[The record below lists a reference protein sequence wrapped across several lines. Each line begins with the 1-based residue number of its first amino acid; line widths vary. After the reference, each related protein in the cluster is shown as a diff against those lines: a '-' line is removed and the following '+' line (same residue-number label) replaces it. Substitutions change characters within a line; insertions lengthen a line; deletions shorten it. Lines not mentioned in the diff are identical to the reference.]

1 MNETNQ
7 LHALL
12 SDMVA
17 AYSSKKAPHI
27 PTPAEIGAHLH
38 PILDHMCA
46 DAEQRGASDI
56 FISAGFPPSLKVNG
70 TLTPVP
76 HKSLSVQ
83 DTADIVTSTMNDEQL
98 EEFNKNK
105 DLNYAVQSRSNT
117 RYRVN
122 AYHDQ
127 GRVGLVLR
135 RINQVI
141 PTVEELS
148 AAMVNHRNHKMPGH
162 IVTIEDP
169 IEYIYQPRRCIVTQ
183 REIGIDT
190 PSWKLAVQNAMRQ
203 APDVVCIGEVRN
215 EDSMEYALQLA
226 QTGHLCICTLHAS
239 TANQAIERIMNFY
252 QEDRRHQVLMD
263 VALNLVGIIGQRLVV
278 KKDKKGRTAII
289 DLLINNA
296 AVQDLI
302 FKGELMGIKD
312 IMLRSGTEGMQ
323 TFDQNLFELYVA
335 GQVDYDE
342 ALRQADSAND
352 LRLRIQLYEEGGEPE
367 RLFDRISDLNL
378 MS

>member
-1 MNETNQ
+1 
-7 LHALL
+7 
-12 SDMVA
+12 
-17 AYSSKKAPHI
+17 
-27 PTPAEIGAHLH
+27 
-38 PILDHMCA
+38 
-46 DAEQRGASDI
+46 
-56 FISAGFPPSLKVNG
+56 
-70 TLTPVP
+70 
-76 HKSLSVQ
+76 
-83 DTADIVTSTMNDEQL
+83 
-98 EEFNKNK
+98 
-105 DLNYAVQSRSNT
+105 
-117 RYRVN
+117 
-122 AYHDQ
+122 
-127 GRVGLVLR
+127 
-135 RINQVI
+135 
-141 PTVEELS
+141 
-148 AAMVNHRNHKMPGH
+148 MVNNRNHKVPGH

-226 QTGHLCICTLHAS
+226 QTRHLCICTLHAS

-252 QEDRRHQVLMD
+252 QEDRRHQLLMD
-263 VALNLVGIIGQRLVV
+263 MALNLVGIIGQRLVV

>member
-1 MNETNQ
+1 MSETNQ

-135 RINQVI
+135 RFNQVI

-148 AAMVNHRNHKMPGH
+148 LPPV
-162 IVTIEDP
+162 
-169 IEYIYQPRRCIVTQ
+169 
-183 REIGIDT
+183 
-190 PSWKLAVQNAMRQ
+190 
-203 APDVVCIGEVRN
+203 
-215 EDSMEYALQLA
+215 
-226 QTGHLCICTLHAS
+226 LH
-239 TANQAIERIMNFY
+239 
-252 QEDRRHQVLMD
+252 
-263 VALNLVGIIGQRLVV
+263 
-278 KKDKKGRTAII
+278 
-289 DLLINNA
+289 DL
-296 AVQDLI
+296 
-302 FKGELMGIKD
+302 
-312 IMLRSGTEGMQ
+312 
-323 TFDQNLFELYVA
+323 
-335 GQVDYDE
+335 
-342 ALRQADSAND
+342 ALR
-352 LRLRIQLYEEGGEPE
+352 
-367 RLFDRISDLNL
+367 
-378 MS
+378 